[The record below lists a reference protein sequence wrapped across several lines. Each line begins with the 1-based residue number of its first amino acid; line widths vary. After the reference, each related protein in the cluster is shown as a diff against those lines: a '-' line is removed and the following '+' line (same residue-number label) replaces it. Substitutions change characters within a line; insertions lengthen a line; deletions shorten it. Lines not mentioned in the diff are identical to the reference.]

1 MITLQK
7 IGKLLILFII
17 VTGFAACNDD
27 TENDNFDAIG
37 DVSLIKRMINDEIR
51 YTRMYYVY
59 ANQPMASA
67 EVSLPEGGSLTLDP
81 ADQTKQT
88 YFYEPSVMDYTTTV
102 PTLGL
107 FDFSVVN
114 EDIEH
119 IITES
124 ASNNNLGFAT
134 IDSVSVNSNMVH
146 IEWQSVDGA
155 DAYQI
160 RLVDENYNILFS
172 GDLLNNTQGVYE
184 FTPTQSVEIGQNYR
198 IEVNTY
204 SFEEDSGTS
213 YLYNFEEIAISSI
226 EVTWQ

>member
-1 MITLQK
+1 MKMLEN
-7 IGKLLILFII
+7 IGKLFII
-17 VTGFAACNDD
+17 LLTVSGLASCNDD
-27 TENDNFDAIG
+27 PETAPFEAIG
-37 DVSLIKRMINDEIR
+37 DVSLMKRMINDEIR

-67 EVSLPEGGSLTLDP
+67 EVALPEGGSLTLDP

-119 IITES
+119 VITES
-124 ASNNNLGFAT
+124 ASSNDLGFAT
-134 IDSVSVNSNMVH
+134 IDTVSVNNNMVH

-155 DAYQI
+155 DAFQI
-160 RLVDENYNILFS
+160 RLVDENYNVLFS
-172 GDLLNNTQGVYE
+172 GDLLNSAQSVYE
-184 FTPTQSVEIGQNYR
+184 FTPTQPLETGQNYR

-204 SFEEDSGTS
+204 SFEQDAGTS
-213 YLYNFEEIAISSI
+213 YLYNFEEIAISSF